1 MGRHAKATS
10 DRYDLERVLAFIVGF
25 KQKYDGVAPTIREI
39 QTACEISSTSV
50 TTWLLEKLEAA
61 GKVKVLR
68 ELGARSIAVVGG
80 EWSLPG
86 QGKRER
92 VKEGKGRPARMGKV
106 VFDPCGDFGGKTFKL
121 EEIRAMVKNGA
132 LETGTIYEL
141 DGKRFTV

>member
-1 MGRHAKATS
+1 L
-10 DRYDLERVLAFIVGF
+10 DLRRFVSARGF
-25 KQKYDGVAPTIREI
+25 Y
-39 QTACEISSTSV
+39 
-50 TTWLLEKLEAA
+50 
-61 GKVKVLR
+61 
-68 ELGARSIAVVGG
+68 ARDAVVTAM
-80 EWSLPG
+80 EEDSRP
-86 QGKRER
+86 